1 MTNQEILDKIKTIN
15 TAMGLSGFYKW
26 LLVHCKIN
34 DKVLEALKAR
44 RKEL

>member
-1 MTNQEILDKIKTIN
+1 MTKQEILDNIKTIN
-15 TAMGLSGFYKW
+15 TADGLSGFYKW
-26 LLVHCKIN
+26 LLVNVKIN